1 MRLQRVS
8 SLGTE
13 IFYTFDS
20 LRKMKFQKIFVTI
33 NMLMNHTALSSVI
46 PQLEANSAKQLE
58 LADPSACGSSG
69 VVYSGITQ
77 AYNQK
82 LEHAAQMEAQAEK
95 EFGTLS
101 RAIHHDRDLIE
112 FQPPTEFAPQ
122 APGVIPSPMM
132 LTPAAPGGIPSPMVF
147 TPQAPGVIPSP
158 MVFTPQAPGGIPSPM
173 PFTPPHGIVR
183 PPTDP
188 NFPAIYARE
197 FWNDASDDHKYKYI
211 IGGAVAVIHTF
222 AAALYSL
229 MDHVRYERH

>member
-20 LRKMKFQKIFVTI
+20 LRKMKFQQIFVTI

-69 VVYSGITQ
+69 VVYPGITQ

-101 RAIHHDRDLIE
+101 RTIHHDRDLIE

-122 APGVIPSPMM
+122 APGVIPPPMM
-132 LTPAAPGGIPSPMVF
+132 LTPAAPGG
-147 TPQAPGVIPSP
+147 IPSP

-197 FWNDASDDHKYKYI
+197 FRNDASDDHKYKYI

-229 MDHVRYERH
+229 MDRVRYERH